1 MVSVGCNDL
10 DRNGAQKVFDDVKK
24 LVEKLHRLYPG
35 IKVIVG
41 EITPRMDAKDEL
53 VKEVNALINTFIE
66 TTDNAYI
73 IRNSNLRH
81 QKFFYDGDPKHIRR
95 NCIGRYAANIKHAL
109 RVAYGRKKYV
119 PTPTPAQESRH
130 AQRYHQ
136 TSTQQ
141 QYHEQL
147 QLLLSLLFANQ
158 HQNLTTSVSN
168 SGNGEGP
175 WIINRVTDSRVLDVD
190 NERTT

>member
-1 MVSVGCNDL
+1 
-10 DRNGAQKVFDDVKK
+10 
-24 LVEKLHRLYPG
+24 
-35 IKVIVG
+35 
-41 EITPRMDAKDEL
+41 MDGNDEL

-66 TTDNAYI
+66 STDNTYI

-81 QKFFYDGDPKHIRR
+81 QKFFYHGDPKHIRR

-130 AQRYHQ
+130 AQHFHQ

-158 HQNLTTSVSN
+158 NQNLTTSVSN
-168 SGNGEGP
+168 SGNSKGT
-175 WIINRVTDSRVLDVD
+175 WNINRVTDSRVLDVH
-190 NERTT
+190 NGRTT